1 MFFINSILIF
11 VHFLPNQIG
20 KAKFI
25 FLIGYRLYFFIYIL
39 FLNTICFLIFKQPI
53 KRYKMYITKF
63 NLQRRLIIMNN
74 LQTRIEEY
82 LKYCEIQKRLD
93 AKTLKAYKIDLSQF
107 IKEINTENFIDITPS
122 MLENFIANLHRKYKP
137 KTVKRKIASIK
148 ALFHYFEYR
157 DLIEKNPFNKLQIK
171 FREAITL
178 PKIIPLNYIEAILS
192 TIYDYKGSAKTKFQQ
207 KNALRD
213 VAVIEL
219 LFATGMRISELCSLG
234 INDINLDNGTILIF
248 GKGSKE
254 RMLQIGNVEVINILK
269 EYHADFLHECE
280 NCGNFFANQSGNPLS
295 DQTVRR
301 MINKYTELAS
311 INLHITPHMFRH
323 TFATSLLDADVDI
336 RYIQE
341 MLGHSSINIT
351 EIYTH
356 VATAKQKNILSN
368 KHPRN
373 MFHI

>member
-1 MFFINSILIF
+1 M
-11 VHFLPNQIG
+11 
-20 KAKFI
+20 
-25 FLIGYRLYFFIYIL
+25 
-39 FLNTICFLIFKQPI
+39 
-53 KRYKMYITKF
+53 
-63 NLQRRLIIMNN
+63 
-74 LQTRIEEY
+74 
-82 LKYCEIQKRLD
+82 
-93 AKTLKAYKIDLSQF
+93 
-107 IKEINTENFIDITPS
+107 
-122 MLENFIANLHRKYKP
+122 
-137 KTVKRKIASIK
+137 
-148 ALFHYFEYR
+148 
-157 DLIEKNPFNKLQIK
+157 
-171 FREAITL
+171 
-178 PKIIPLNYIEAILS
+178 NYIEAILS

-207 KNALRD
+207 RNALRD
-213 VAVIEL
+213 AAVVEL
-219 LFATGMRISELCSLG
+219 LFATGMRISELCYLG

-269 EYHADFLHECE
+269 EYHADFLRECE

-311 INLHITPHMFRH
+311 INLRITPHMFRH

-356 VATAKQKNILSN
+356 VATAKQKDILSA

-373 MFHI
+373 MFNV

>member
-1 MFFINSILIF
+1 
-11 VHFLPNQIG
+11 
-20 KAKFI
+20 
-25 FLIGYRLYFFIYIL
+25 
-39 FLNTICFLIFKQPI
+39 
-53 KRYKMYITKF
+53 
-63 NLQRRLIIMNN
+63 MNN
-74 LQTRIEEY
+74 LQTHIEEY

-93 AKTLKAYKIDLSQF
+93 AKTLKAYKIDLTQF
-107 IKEINTENFIDITPS
+107 ISEIVTENIVDITPT
-122 MLENFIANLHRKYKP
+122 MLETFIANLHTKHKP
-137 KTVKRKIASIK
+137 KTVKRKIASVK

-157 DLIEKNPFNKLQIK
+157 DLIEKNPFNKIQIK
-171 FREAITL
+171 FREATTL
-178 PKIIPLNYIEAILS
+178 PKIIPLNYIEVILS

-207 KNALRD
+207 RNALRD

-254 RMLQIGNVEVINILK
+254 RMLQIGNAEVINILK

-280 NCGNFFANQSGNPLS
+280 NCGYFFANQSGNPLS

-351 EIYTH
+351 EIYTY
-356 VATAKQKNILSN
+356 VATAKQRDILST

-373 MFHI
+373 RFFL

>member
-1 MFFINSILIF
+1 
-11 VHFLPNQIG
+11 
-20 KAKFI
+20 
-25 FLIGYRLYFFIYIL
+25 
-39 FLNTICFLIFKQPI
+39 
-53 KRYKMYITKF
+53 
-63 NLQRRLIIMNN
+63 MNN
-74 LQTRIEEY
+74 LQTHIDEY
-82 LKYCEIQKRLD
+82 LNYCETQKRLD
-93 AKTLKAYKIDLSQF
+93 AKTLKAYKIDLTQF
-107 IKEINTENFIDITPS
+107 ISEIVTENIVDITPT
-122 MLENFIANLHRKYKP
+122 MLETFIANLHTKHKP
-137 KTVKRKIASIK
+137 KTVKRKIASVK

-157 DLIEKNPFNKLQIK
+157 DLIEKNPFNKIQIK
-171 FREAITL
+171 FREATTL
-178 PKIIPLNYIEAILS
+178 PKIIPLNYIEVILS

-207 KNALRD
+207 RNALRD

-254 RMLQIGNVEVINILK
+254 RMLQIGNAEVINILK

-280 NCGNFFANQSGNPLS
+280 NCGYFFANQSGNPLS

-301 MINKYTELAS
+301 MINKYTELTS

-356 VATAKQKNILSN
+356 VATAKQKDILSR

-373 MFHI
+373 MFRV

>member
-1 MFFINSILIF
+1 
-11 VHFLPNQIG
+11 
-20 KAKFI
+20 
-25 FLIGYRLYFFIYIL
+25 
-39 FLNTICFLIFKQPI
+39 
-53 KRYKMYITKF
+53 MYITKF

-74 LQTRIEEY
+74 LQTRIDEY
-82 LKYCEIQKRLD
+82 LNYCETQKRLD
-93 AKTLKAYKIDLSQF
+93 TKTLKAYKIDLTQF
-107 IKEINTENFIDITPS
+107 ISEIVTENIVDITPT
-122 MLENFIANLHRKYKP
+122 MLETFIANLHTKHKP
-137 KTVKRKIASIK
+137 KTVKRKIASVK

-171 FREAITL
+171 FRESITL

-192 TIYDYKGSAKTKFQQ
+192 TIYDSKVSAKTKFQQ
-207 KNALRD
+207 RNALRD

-254 RMLQIGNVEVINILK
+254 RMLQIGNAEVINILK

-280 NCGNFFANQSGNPLS
+280 NCGYFFANQSGNPLS

-351 EIYTH
+351 EIYTY
-356 VATAKQKNILSN
+356 VATAKQRDILST

-373 MFHI
+373 RFFL

>member
-1 MFFINSILIF
+1 
-11 VHFLPNQIG
+11 
-20 KAKFI
+20 
-25 FLIGYRLYFFIYIL
+25 
-39 FLNTICFLIFKQPI
+39 
-53 KRYKMYITKF
+53 
-63 NLQRRLIIMNN
+63 MNN

-93 AKTLKAYKIDLSQF
+93 AKTLKAYKIDLTQF
-107 IKEINTENFIDITPS
+107 ISEIVTENIVDITPT
-122 MLENFIANLHRKYKP
+122 MLETFIANLHTKHKP
-137 KTVKRKIASIK
+137 KTVKRKIASVK

-171 FREAITL
+171 FRESITL

-192 TIYDYKGSAKTKFQQ
+192 TIYDSKVSAKTKFQQ
-207 KNALRD
+207 RNALRD

-234 INDINLDNGTILIF
+234 INDIKLDNGTILIL

-269 EYHADFLHECE
+269 EYHADFLRECE

-311 INLHITPHMFRH
+311 INLRITPHMFRH

-356 VATAKQKNILSN
+356 VATAKQKDILST

-373 MFHI
+373 MFNV

>member
-1 MFFINSILIF
+1 
-11 VHFLPNQIG
+11 
-20 KAKFI
+20 
-25 FLIGYRLYFFIYIL
+25 
-39 FLNTICFLIFKQPI
+39 
-53 KRYKMYITKF
+53 
-63 NLQRRLIIMNN
+63 MNN
-74 LQTRIEEY
+74 LQTRIDEY
-82 LKYCEIQKRLD
+82 LNYCETQKRLD
-93 AKTLKAYKIDLSQF
+93 TKTLKAYKIDLTQF
-107 IKEINTENFIDITPS
+107 ISEIVTENIVDITPT
-122 MLENFIANLHRKYKP
+122 MLETFIANLHTKHKP
-137 KTVKRKIASIK
+137 KTVKRKIASVK

-171 FREAITL
+171 FRESITL

-192 TIYDYKGSAKTKFQQ
+192 TIYDSKVSAKTKFQQ
-207 KNALRD
+207 RNALRD

-254 RMLQIGNVEVINILK
+254 RMLQIGNAEVINILK

-280 NCGNFFANQSGNPLS
+280 NCGYFFANQSGNPLS

-356 VATAKQKNILSN
+356 VATAKQKDILST

-373 MFHI
+373 MFNV